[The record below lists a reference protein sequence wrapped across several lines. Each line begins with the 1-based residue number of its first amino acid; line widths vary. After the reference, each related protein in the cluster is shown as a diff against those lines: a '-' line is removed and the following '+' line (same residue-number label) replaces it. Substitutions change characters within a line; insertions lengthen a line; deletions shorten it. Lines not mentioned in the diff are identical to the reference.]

1 MLAHEPLRVTLEDL
15 HSAES
20 KGKWWLVGAAWSGDP
35 LVDRQMNAAETA
47 ATARKEEN
55 QESELLKLARSQG
68 MNSDIRRSIF
78 VVLMSSDVG
87 HLVLDSSVIDL
98 SLKHQDYVDACERL
112 SQLNLTDVQQREI
125 IRVVLHCC
133 GQVRYSGLTKCSFS
147 SLCRRNRTILTTA
160 SFANNCVA
168 RRTLTRSQYSSACG
182 TFSENWAK
190 HLSVVLK

>member
-20 KGKWWLVGAAWSGDP
+20 KGKWWLVGAAWGGDP

-55 QESELLKLARSQG
+55 QENELLKLARSQG

-87 HLVLDSSVIDL
+87 HLVLHSSVIDL
-98 SLKHQDYVDACERL
+98 SLKHQDYIDACERL
-112 SQLNLTDVQQREI
+112 NQLNLTDVQQREI

-133 GQVRYSGLTKCSFS
+133 GQVRYSGLNKS
-147 SLCRRNRTILTTA
+147 SSSRLCRKNHTILTTA
-160 SFANNCVA
+160 SFANNCVVH
-168 RRTLTRSQYSSACG
+168 RTLTRSRYSSACG
-182 TFSENWAK
+182 TFFENWAK

>member
-15 HSAES
+15 HFAES
-20 KGKWWLVGAAWSGDP
+20 KGKWWLVGAAWGGDP
-35 LVDRQMNAAETA
+35 LVDRQMNETA

-55 QESELLKLARSQG
+55 QEGELLKLARSQG

-87 HLVLDSSVIDL
+87 YLVLHSSVIDL
-98 SLKHQDYVDACERL
+98 SLKHQDYIDACERL

-125 IRVVLHCC
+125 IRVVLHFC
-133 GQVRYSGLTKCSFS
+133 GQVRYYGLTKCSFS
-147 SLCRRNRTILTTA
+147 ILCRRKRTILTTA

-168 RRTLTRSQYSSACG
+168 RRTLTRSRYSSACG
-182 TFSENWAK
+182 IFFEIWAK